1 MAAGRPVIGTGY
13 SGNLEF
19 MTPDTAMLVPYEL
32 ARVPFGCRPYPTTAY
47 WAEPDLDAAA
57 HAMRTV
63 ASDPGAAAEL
73 GKSARAY
80 IADGFSVD
88 AKVDFV
94 RARLQELRSSR

>member
-19 MTPDTAMLVPYEL
+19 MNADNAMLVPYEL
-32 ARVPFGCRPYPTTAY
+32 ARVPFGCRPYPPTAF

-63 ASDPGAAAEL
+63 ASDPRAAADL
-73 GKSARAY
+73 GATARAY

-94 RARLQELRSSR
+94 RARLHELRSSR